1 MSTGFFIRDLFY
13 TTTTTQ
19 AISHRV
25 LLKMKMVG
33 NVLFYYIFLISIKHP
48 SLGYNLHYLSL
59 LAQESSSQKP
69 GNARMTK
76 LTEEQ
81 KESISAMASPSCM
94 DSAERKRQYA
104 AMGCAITKK
113 PFGKV
118 SAMFWHRKV
127 GCWSNNCIA
136 IANYASMVYLTYTNI
151 LCFKPNVV
159 LNPSVGGQCWSN
171 GWWTMARPTPSP
183 LRRSMWSGR
192 RSSVVTTMLQSL
204 CWNHRL

>member
-104 AMGCAITKK
+104 AMGRAITKT
-113 PFGKV
+113 
-118 SAMFWHRKV
+118 
-127 GCWSNNCIA
+127 C
-136 IANYASMVYLTYTNI
+136 
-151 LCFKPNVV
+151 
-159 LNPSVGGQCWSN
+159 NPSLLAKYQLCSDTERWGVDQ
-171 GWWTMARPTPSP
+171 
-183 LRRSMWSGR
+183 
-192 RSSVVTTMLQSL
+192 TTV
-204 CWNHRL
+204 

>member
-1 MSTGFFIRDLFY
+1 MTYLLRQPLWTLQPLRTADPAVWPMSTGFFIRDLFY

-104 AMGCAITKK
+104 AMGRAITKT
-113 PFGKV
+113 
-118 SAMFWHRKV
+118 
-127 GCWSNNCIA
+127 C
-136 IANYASMVYLTYTNI
+136 
-151 LCFKPNVV
+151 
-159 LNPSVGGQCWSN
+159 NPSLLAKYQLCSDTERWGVDQ
-171 GWWTMARPTPSP
+171 
-183 LRRSMWSGR
+183 
-192 RSSVVTTMLQSL
+192 TTV
-204 CWNHRL
+204 